1 MNTIFF
7 GSFFI
12 NNFGNFASKN
22 EISRSVYLT
31 LCHLTGYTLCTVVIP
46 YTFVRWLYL
55 IVTGGYTTKINT

>member
-31 LCHLTGYTLCTVVIP
+31 LCYLTGYTLCTVVIP
-46 YTFVRWLYL
+46 YVRGYTLFMVRWLYH
-55 IVTGGYTTKINT
+55 

>member
-31 LCHLTGYTLCTVVIP
+31 LCYLIGYALCTVVMP
-46 YTFVRWLYL
+46 YVRWLCLMY
-55 IVTGGYTTKINT
+55 GGYTTKINT

>member
-22 EISRSVYLT
+22 EISRSVYPT
-31 LCHLTGYTLCTVVIP
+31 LLL
-46 YTFVRWLYL
+46 FDWLYL
-55 IVTGGYTTKINT
+55 MYGGYTTKINT

>member
-7 GSFFI
+7 GSFFV

-31 LCHLTGYTLCTVVIP
+31 LCYLTGYALCTVVILLRSIHNMLWQEK
-46 YTFVRWLYL
+46 T
-55 IVTGGYTTKINT
+55 

>member
-7 GSFFI
+7 DSFFI

-31 LCHLTGYTLCTVVIP
+31 LYYLTGYSLCMVVIP
-46 YTFVRWLYL
+46 LRSIHNMLWQEKT
-55 IVTGGYTTKINT
+55 

>member
-31 LCHLTGYTLCTVVIP
+31 LCYLTGYSLCMVVIP
-46 YTFVRWLYL
+46 LRSIHNMLWQEKT
-55 IVTGGYTTKINT
+55 

>member
-22 EISRSVYLT
+22 EISRLVYLT
-31 LCHLTGYTLCTVVIP
+31 LCYLTGYTLCTVVIP
-46 YTFVRWLYL
+46 LRSIHNMLWQEKT
-55 IVTGGYTTKINT
+55 